1 MRAVASRGRKLPD
14 IAEGQPA
21 PDFSAKANDGSNVT
35 LSSFQGKKNIV
46 LYFYTKN
53 LSPGCRAETF
63 AFKDNYPKFVSA
75 DTELLGIS
83 VDGLDAQIDFASRHK
98 IPFKLLSD
106 PDRSVSKLFGVLGY
120 GGYFAKRTTFIID
133 KQGIIRKIFP
143 VVLMPTSYK
152 HPEVVLRELKNLT

>member
-1 MRAVASRGRKLPD
+1 MPD

-21 PDFSAKANDGSNVT
+21 PDFTAKANDGSTVT
-35 LSSFQGKKNIV
+35 LSSFQGKKNVV

-63 AFKDNYPKFVSA
+63 AFKDNYQKFVSA

-83 VDGLDAQIDFASRHK
+83 VDGVDAQTDFASRHK

-106 PDRSVSKLFGVLGY
+106 QDRAVSKLYGVLGY

-143 VVLMPTSYK
+143 IVLLPTSYK
-152 HPEVVLRELKNLT
+152 HPEAVLQALQSLG

>member
-1 MRAVASRGRKLPD
+1 MPD
-14 IAEGQPA
+14 VTEGQPA
-21 PDFSAKANDGSNVT
+21 PDFTAKANDGSAIT
-35 LSSFQGKKNIV
+35 LSDYQGKKNVV

-63 AFKDNYPKFVSA
+63 AFKDNYQRFVSA

-83 VDGLDAQIDFASRHK
+83 VDGFEAQVDFGSRHK
-98 IPFKLLSD
+98 IPFKLLTD
-106 PDRSVSKLFGVLGY
+106 HDRSVSKLYGVLGY

-133 KQGIIRKIFP
+133 KRGIIRKIFP

-152 HPEVVLRELKNLT
+152 HPEVVLQALQSLG

>member
-1 MRAVASRGRKLPD
+1 MANL
-14 IAEGQPA
+14 AEGAPA
-21 PDFSAKANDGSNVT
+21 PEFTAKANDGSTVT
-35 LSSFQGKKNIV
+35 LSSYRGKKNVV

-63 AFKDNYPKFVSA
+63 AFRDSFGRFTPA

-83 VDGLDAQIDFASRHK
+83 VDSLDAQMDFASRHK

-106 PDRSVSKLFGVLGY
+106 KDRSISGLYGVLGY

-152 HPEVVLRELKNLT
+152 HPEAVLDALQALT